1 MVLSMKTFLQVRR
14 YLQAAVFLCIFCA
27 VPAIAEAS
35 GDYWSPWVTKTTTN
49 SAVINWRG
57 ESNGVGSVN
66 YATLDYYNQHQNFNN
81 TIASQ
86 TNDQHQHVQ
95 LAGLDPDTSYI
106 YRVIPSGNENAFS
119 NRMFRTMPVNGP
131 FTFVV
136 ISDSQEGHN
145 YTEWQRFKYV
155 ADAVAK
161 ETNVLFILHGGDDAG
176 FDYEPLWTTY
186 FQVADGMLS
195 KFAIFPVIGN
205 HEYHNP
211 NGETNPPTAADQY
224 HWAYDMPL
232 YYSFDCADVRFVI
245 LNSPDPTNCAS
256 GSDDPQT
263 SLALAQSQAP
273 WLEDQLENTM
283 AGTFTIHHHP
293 IWDNGRTNI
302 NSDLEPWET
311 LYHTYNI
318 SANFAGH
325 VHNYQR
331 FMVEGIPYIIAG
343 IGGGICAD
351 LADPDPVWYQFGET
365 RKLGYIKVSVDPSNN
380 TATAQEIV
388 VASVREN
395 DDNETPEVYDP
406 PLIDDAVTFPL
417 KVIGPVIRA
426 NGAIDDITISSG
438 GNLSIT
444 VQMNPGEFDGI
455 DVDWWLAACAGSS
468 WYYMNNSYQWTPLT
482 GNIYP
487 VHQGPLFNL
496 LATEVLNMTGLPV
509 GSYTF
514 YFAVDYPMDGVLNV
528 DGPILVDSVN
538 VNVQ

>member
-1 MVLSMKTFLQVRR
+1 MTKKACP
-14 YLQAAVFLCIFCA
+14 YLLATMCFCFFCI
-27 VPAIAEAS
+27 VPAIAEAATV
-35 GDYWSPWVTKTTTN
+35 YWAPWVTKTTTN
-49 SAVINWRG
+49 SATINWRG
-57 ESNGVGSVN
+57 ESNGTGLIH
-66 YATLDYYNQHQNFNN
+66 YATASYYNEHQSFDK
-81 TIASQ
+81 TMAFQ
-86 TNDQHQHVQ
+86 TTTNYQHVP
-95 LAGLDPDTSYI
+95 LTGLEPDTSYI
-106 YRVIPSGNENAFS
+106 YRVRPSWNEDVFS
-119 NRMFRTMPVNGP
+119 NRTFRTMPVSGP
-131 FTFVV
+131 FAFIV

-145 YTEWQRFKYV
+145 YTEEKRFKYV

-161 ETNVLFILHGGDDAG
+161 ESNVLFILHGGDNAG

-186 FQVADGMLS
+186 FQVADGMLAKS
-195 KFAIFPVIGN
+195 AIFPVIGN

-232 YYSFDCADVRFVI
+232 NYSFDCADVRFVI

-256 GSDDPQT
+256 GSDDPPT

-273 WLEDQLENTM
+273 WLEEQLDNTM

-302 NSDLEPWET
+302 NADLEPWET

-331 FMVEGIPYIIAG
+331 FMVEDIPYIIAG

-351 LADPDPVWYQFGET
+351 LAEPDPLWYQFGET
-365 RKLGYIKVSVDPSNN
+365 RKLGYIKVFVDPSNN

-388 VASVREN
+388 IASVKEN
-395 DDNETPEVYDP
+395 DDDETPDVYDP
-406 PLIDDAVTFPL
+406 PLIDDTVTFPL
-417 KVIGPVIRA
+417 KTVIGPVIKA
-426 NGAIDDITISSG
+426 NGSINDITINNG
-438 GNLSIT
+438 ANLSIT

-455 DVDWWLAACAGSS
+455 DVDWWIAVRAGSS
-468 WYYMNNSYQWTPLT
+468 WYYMNNLYQWMPLN
-482 GNIYP
+482 GNFHP

-496 LATEVLNMTGLPV
+496 SATGVLNMTGLPV

-514 YFAVDYPMDGVLNV
+514 YFAVDYPMDGILNL

-538 VNVQ
+538 VTVQ